1 MEPDGKVAAEHQ
13 QGRGEG
19 IFGVTGGT
27 RIRNLLGHNQA
38 LYHLSYGHMVR
49 CTGVEPVTPA

>member
-1 MEPDGKVAAEHQ
+1 MV
-13 QGRGEG
+13 
-19 IFGVTGGT
+19 FGVTDGT

-49 CTGVEPVTPA
+49 CTGFEPVTLA